1 MNRAQRRAVTARSR
15 REGDIAAVVDTGTL
29 FLPDETSV
37 DLEVLVRRTV
47 ARMEAQIGCPVPH
60 EYRTGFE
67 DRIRASLQNIDRR
80 ERGLPPIGSAKSFSE
95 EALEEGRRRLAGML
109 PRAMG
114 IARGEAADG
123 GHLAPWIID
132 AFRKHAFRLGDLE
145 AVMVYRTEPG
155 VPHQGWHGDVVLGRV
170 MDPLPNMIGTPTAEP
185 CRTREE
191 AEARA
196 LELLAMCC
204 FHAKAGFDA

>member
-1 MNRAQRRAVTARSR
+1 MNRAQRRAATARNR
-15 REGDIAAVVDTGTL
+15 LQGDIAVVDTGAL
-29 FLPDETSV
+29 FLPGETSV
-37 DLEVLVRRTV
+37 DLEVLVQRTV
-47 ARMEAQIGCPVPH
+47 ARMEAQIGLPVPD

-67 DRIRASLQNIDRR
+67 DQIRASLQNIDRR

-109 PRAMG
+109 PRARG
-114 IARGEAADG
+114 IAREAADG
-123 GHLAPWIID
+123 GQLAPWIID
-132 AFRKHAFRLGDLE
+132 AFRKHGFRLGDLE

-155 VPHQGWHGDVVLGRV
+155 VPHQGWHGDVVFGRV

-185 CRTREE
+185 CRTSEE

-204 FHAKAGFDA
+204 FHAKTGFDA

>member
-1 MNRAQRRAVTARSR
+1 MNRAQRRAATARNR
-15 REGDIAAVVDTGTL
+15 LQGDIAVVDTGAL
-29 FLPDETSV
+29 FLPGETSV
-37 DLEVLVRRTV
+37 DLEVLVQRTV
-47 ARMEAQIGCPVPH
+47 ARMEAQIGLPVPD
-60 EYRTGFE
+60 EYRAGFE
-67 DRIRASLQNIDRR
+67 DQIRASLQNIDRR

-109 PRAMG
+109 PRATG
-114 IARGEAADG
+114 IAREAADG
-123 GHLAPWIID
+123 GQLPPWIID
-132 AFRKHAFRLGDLE
+132 ALRKHGFRLGDLE

-155 VPHQGWHGDVVLGRV
+155 VPHQGWHGDVVFGRV

-185 CRTREE
+185 CQTREE